1 MTKTKLAERVSL
13 VSGVPVGTT
22 ERVINF
28 TIETILK
35 TVQSGESVIL
45 PCFGKFFL
53 ASYMVTSTMLSEME
67 KLLFAIYPIIF
78 FEWHLKQH
86 RFCPHNFE

>member
-22 ERVINF
+22 ERVNNF

-78 FEWHLKQH
+78 F
-86 RFCPHNFE
+86 